1 MLPAYFWMFVFCIFM
16 GFFCQL
22 ASFWEAHKERRDII
36 SRMTD
41 RQKWI
46 ADIHERYAKADP
58 EEAEKIV
65 DEVIEKLGL
74 DKEDQ

>member
-22 ASFWEAHKERRDII
+22 ASFWQAHKERREII

-41 RQKWI
+41 RQ
-46 ADIHERYAKADP
+46 
-58 EEAEKIV
+58 EE
-65 DEVIEKLGL
+65 LRL
-74 DKEDQ
+74 NKEDQ